1 MREVLGWWAAELEAM
16 AEEWRRGEAP
26 APTAA
31 DFPLSKLTNEQLGKV
46 LARIGKAGK

>member
-1 MREVLGWWAAELEAM
+1 MVEVLGSWAAELEAM

-31 DFPLSKLTNEQLGKV
+31 DFPEATLDKDDLDELLLQLDD
-46 LARIGKAGK
+46 